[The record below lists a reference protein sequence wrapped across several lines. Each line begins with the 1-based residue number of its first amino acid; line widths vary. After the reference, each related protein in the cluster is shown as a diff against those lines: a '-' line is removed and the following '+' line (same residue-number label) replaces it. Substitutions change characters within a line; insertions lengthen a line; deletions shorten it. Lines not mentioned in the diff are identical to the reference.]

1 MPDLPVM
8 AIDLS
13 PLNASLGEYIF
24 LGVFSFVFGVVAGMV
39 GVALGVIRLPVMLA
53 LGFNPVVSAGTNLGV
68 SILGG
73 ATASWPHWRGG
84 RIVPR
89 VVLVIGLPAIVGSF
103 LGGLFAEDVKS
114 WMLLSVIAAILAISA
129 AATFRQWWNTV
140 SQPLRPIRHR
150 PPAVIT
156 DPTGVSNIKPKRVA
170 VDSGLGVV
178 IGLIGGAAG
187 LVLGTLRLPVLLN
200 VLRMDP
206 RYAAGTNN
214 AIGVLVGTFG
224 LVGHVLNFNF
234 DIIVFIVMGSTGM
247 VGSYIGATQTGKVSS
262 TLMRLIVAIML
273 TAVTPIVIIRA
284 ILEFPN

>member
-1 MPDLPVM
+1 MIDMPIL
-8 AIDLS
+8 AIDWS

-24 LGVFSFVFGVVAGMV
+24 LGVFSFIFGIVAGML

-53 LGFNPVVSAGTNLGV
+53 LGFNPVISAGTNLGV

-73 ATASWPHWRGG
+73 ATASWPHWRSG
-84 RIVPR
+84 RIVFR
-89 VVLVIGLPAIVGSF
+89 VVLVIGIPAIVGSF
-103 LGGLFAEDVKS
+103 LGGLFADDVKS
-114 WMLLSVIAAILAISA
+114 WMLLSVIAGILAISA
-129 AATFRQWWNTV
+129 LSTYRQWYTTV
-140 SQPLRPIRHR
+140 RQPLRPIRHR
-150 PPAVIT
+150 PPPVIT
-156 DPTGVSNIKPKRVA
+156 DPTGVSNIRPKRLA
-170 VDSGLGVV
+170 ADSGLGVI

-214 AIGVLVGTFG
+214 AIGVLAGVFG
-224 LVGHVLNFNF
+224 FVGHAVNVNF
-234 DIIVFIVMGSTGM
+234 DVAVIIVMGVTGM

-284 ILEFPN
+284 VAEYPN

>member
-1 MPDLPVM
+1 VTDLPIL

-24 LGVFSFVFGVVAGMV
+24 LGVFSFIFGVIAGML

-53 LGFNPVVSAGTNLGV
+53 LGFNPVISAGTNLGV

-73 ATASWPHWRGG
+73 ATASWPHWKGG

-89 VVLVIGLPAIVGSF
+89 VVLVIGVPAIVGSF
-103 LGGLFAEDVKS
+103 LGGLFAEDIKS
-114 WMLLSVIAAILAISA
+114 WMLLSVIAVILAISA
-129 AATFRQWWNTV
+129 GATFRQWWTTV
-140 SQPLRPIRHR
+140 RQPLRPIRHR
-150 PPAVIT
+150 PPPVIT

-170 VDSGLGVV
+170 VDGTLGVV

-214 AIGVLVGTFG
+214 AIGVLAGVFG
-224 LVGHVLNFNF
+224 FVGHAVNVNF
-234 DIIVFIVMGSTGM
+234 DVIIIIVMGVTGM

-262 TLMRLIVAIML
+262 TVMRLIVAIML

-284 ILEFPN
+284 VSEFPD